1 MNNMEYHIKKMV
13 SQQQH
18 PDIVESL
25 IIYATIIKEKTFVY

>member
-18 PDIVESL
+18 PDIVANL
-25 IIYATIIKEKTFVY
+25 IIYAMIIKAKTYAC